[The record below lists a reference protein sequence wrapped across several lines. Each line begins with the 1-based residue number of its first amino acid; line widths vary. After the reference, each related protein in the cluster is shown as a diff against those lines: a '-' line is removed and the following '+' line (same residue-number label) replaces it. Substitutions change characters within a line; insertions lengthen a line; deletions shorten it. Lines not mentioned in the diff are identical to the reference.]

1 MCMGRSV
8 CVGGG
13 GVHAHVYGC
22 ARCMHVSVGWG
33 GGARTCVHACA
44 QYSMCVLCSLNIGSP
59 PDSINVVIIVISC
72 ALKLKF
78 AIHVLMLD

>member
-1 MCMGRSV
+1 M

-13 GVHAHVYGC
+13 GVGVVHTHVYGC
-22 ARCMHVSVGWG
+22 ARCMRVSVGWG
-33 GGARTCVHACA
+33 GGARTCVHVCA
-44 QYSMCVLCSLNIGSP
+44 QYRMCVLCSLNTGS
-59 PDSINVVIIVISC
+59 PDSINFVIIVILC